1 MRLRICVAG
10 RGQYIDRQK
19 AVDMSKT
26 GILCVDIGLNF
37 NCSMMVVPRA
47 GVIAI
52 LKQGPVESL
61 SLFGTGRVLN
71 ATRTLAGILAS
82 PDHDTTTPRHHDA
95 TTPRTQPGLP
105 CTSIPIS
112 RPERPEAMEPIAV
125 EAYALHSKALIPKS
139 LHPLIPKP

>member
-1 MRLRICVAG
+1 MAG

-82 PDHDTTTPRHHDA
+82 PDHDTTTPRHHDT
-95 TTPRTQPGLP
+95 TTPRRHDT
-105 CTSIPIS
+105 TNTT
-112 RPERPEAMEPIAV
+112 RAAMYEHTDITARTTRSDGTNCRRSLRAPL
-125 EAYALHSKALIPKS
+125 ESPNPKKPA
-139 LHPLIPKP
+139 PLNP